1 MRSLPENF
9 TSSPKLQCGPHAFA
23 CEPAPPRPAG
33 RSEPTYERLGGSPAA
48 PWCARE
54 RFANAS
60 GMCVRPA
67 ARSTRSICSA
77 AEPATGCRMRNSI
90 QPSGEARR
98 SNRSRSGCAVH
109 ARSRAVRSLAR
120 LVEPPTLSGAQCH
133 RIRTCIATLSV
144 LCSNQLSETFSPH
157 HAVRCRSRNVRDATS
172 AYICMPSRL
181 ARRRPNIMWSIIMAL
196 AMLHSLLPYLYLPA
210 APPPPC
216 QTPKQQAPDTCPGP
230 PQHLSIPHRGG
241 VLPQA
246 HSCIRCLDAP
256 RDRTQV
262 LGIQILRVACPATN
276 EIATYW
282 QPFAWSVH
290 RDGILSAKH
299 DVPVLVRQ
307 QPTALLDATA
317 YPAVPSSQADFSNFM
332 TFLASG
338 SPAHSLNTLSRVGTH
353 AIDAPGGSNGN
364 IRAYFM

>member
-1 MRSLPENF
+1 MPF
-9 TSSPKLQCGPHAFA
+9 D
-23 CEPAPPRPAG
+23 
-33 RSEPTYERLGGSPAA
+33 
-48 PWCARE
+48 
-54 RFANAS
+54 
-60 GMCVRPA
+60 
-67 ARSTRSICSA
+67 
-77 AEPATGCRMRNSI
+77 
-90 QPSGEARR
+90 
-98 SNRSRSGCAVH
+98 AVH
-109 ARSRAVRSLAR
+109 
-120 LVEPPTLSGAQCH
+120 G
-133 RIRTCIATLSV
+133 TCAT
-144 LCSNQLSETFSPH
+144 QPQHT
-157 HAVRCRSRNVRDATS
+157 
-172 AYICMPSRL
+172 YIYMPSRL
-181 ARRRPNIMWSIIMAL
+181 ARRRPNIMWSIIMAF
-196 AMLHSLLPYLYLPA
+196 AMFHSLLPYLYLPA

-262 LGIQILRVACPATN
+262 LAIQILRVACPATN
-276 EIATYW
+276 EIATSR

-290 RDGILSAKH
+290 RDGILRAKH

-307 QPTALLDATA
+307 QPTGLLDATA